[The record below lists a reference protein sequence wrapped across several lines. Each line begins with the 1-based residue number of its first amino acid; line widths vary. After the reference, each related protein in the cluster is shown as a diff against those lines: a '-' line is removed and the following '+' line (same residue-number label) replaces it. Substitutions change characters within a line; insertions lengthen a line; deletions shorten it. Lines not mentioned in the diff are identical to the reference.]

1 MFGANTNEDLMVMY
15 QAGNQAA
22 FNTLY
27 KTHESK
33 LMRYLV
39 RKLKDRS
46 VAEEVF
52 QDVWLTVIKTSP
64 TYKAGLGSFT
74 GWFFSIA
81 HSRCMDY
88 FRKNNKT
95 FMPLVNEEGEEFYC
109 DVNSDLEHNLIIKKA
124 HERFEHCLKKLPVEQ
139 CEVFILRQ
147 ESELTIPQIAE
158 IIQTPLE
165 TVKTRLRYALQ
176 SLRRC
181 IGDAY

>member
-1 MFGANTNEDLMVMY
+1 GANTNEDLMVMY

-27 KTHESK
+27 KKHESK

-39 RKLKDRS
+39 GILKDRS

-52 QDVWLTVIKTSP
+52 QDVWMTVINYSQK
-64 TYKAGLGSFT
+64 YEKEFRGYFT
-74 GWFFSIA
+74 AWLFTIA
-81 HSRCMDY
+81 RTRCMDY

-95 FMPLVNEEGEEFYC
+95 FMPLANEEGEEFYC
-109 DVNSDLEHNLIIKKA
+109 AVNNDLEHNLIIKKA
-124 HERFEHCLKKLPVEQ
+124 HERFEHCLKKLPIEQ

-147 ESELTIPQIAE
+147 ESELTVPQIAE
-158 IIQTPLE
+158 IVQTPLE

-176 SLRRC
+176 RLRDC